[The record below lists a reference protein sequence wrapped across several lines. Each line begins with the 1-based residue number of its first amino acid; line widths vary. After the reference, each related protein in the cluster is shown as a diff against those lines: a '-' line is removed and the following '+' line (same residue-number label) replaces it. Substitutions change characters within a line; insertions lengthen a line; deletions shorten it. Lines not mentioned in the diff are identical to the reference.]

1 MAKQLNYYGT
11 RITLNRKGNKHL
23 RSPCHLPVRSFA
35 NLRMRTLRANP
46 KPPRQSPHS
55 NTSDE
60 DFEPEPVVSVVPGS
74 PQSGKRSSM
83 TIFPDDREDAPEE
96 EPVEGEVQED
106 ATGEEAGDVEGQ
118 DQDEGGYEDEEA
130 DGNGGVAVQ
139 EKCWGGDEEDVD
151 VLTRKAVMKEE
162 ESTWRRRRRR
172 RITTQV
178 RTRLKDKEVEHGK
191 SFIVRKMPPR
201 LKISCY

>member
-1 MAKQLNYYGT
+1 
-11 RITLNRKGNKHL
+11 
-23 RSPCHLPVRSFA
+23 
-35 NLRMRTLRANP
+35 MRTVRANP

-118 DQDEGGYEDEEA
+118 GQDEGGYEDEE
-130 DGNGGVAVQ
+130 VAVQ

-151 VLTRKAVMKEE
+151 NDVEEDEGSDE
-162 ESTWRRRRRR
+162 ESSDEGGGGGGGGGGGS
-172 RITTQV
+172 QH
-178 RTRLKDKEVEHGK
+178 K
-191 SFIVRKMPPR
+191 
-201 LKISCY
+201 